1 MPRDWSDEVK
11 KPTAK
16 MKVVTSCERVQPFMA
31 GTDANGELVWEGRE
45 MPRWQMELLR
55 LSVNMFGEFF
65 SRWCELMKYETKLES
80 FRAED
85 SNLMSWIVMSKARLA
100 EMRRMYPM
108 KQKTQRRKIGD

>member
-1 MPRDWSDEVK
+1 
-11 KPTAK
+11 
-16 MKVVTSCERVQPFMA
+16 
-31 GTDANGELVWEGRE
+31 
-45 MPRWQMELLR
+45 
-55 LSVNMFGEFF
+55 
-65 SRWCELMKYETKLES
+65 MKYETKLES